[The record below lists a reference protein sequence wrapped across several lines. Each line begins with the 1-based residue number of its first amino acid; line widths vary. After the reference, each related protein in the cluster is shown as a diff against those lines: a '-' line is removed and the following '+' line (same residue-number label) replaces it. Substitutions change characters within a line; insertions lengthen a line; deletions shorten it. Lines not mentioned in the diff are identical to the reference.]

1 MGKTKLA
8 ILISS
13 IAIIVLVVASVTAY
27 AFWGGNPSLTIPD
40 ENSANIDNT
49 TNVTYKYMVFA
60 PNGTY
65 TKDYRLFFDE
75 DTQKFKLYEISTDGS
90 SKGLSSDIITYT
102 NVALIG
108 YIGSLGEYEKA
119 IIPESITVGDSSFS
133 VTKINLYMTEYDD
146 LKNITKVSV
155 PSAVTSIEGASFS
168 GCGNLSEV
176 YFENETS
183 LPTISKW
190 SFIGVNGSIK
200 YYQKSGDTYTELGG
214 ISKLEE

>member
-40 ENSANIDNT
+40 ENGANIDNK
-49 TNVTYKYMVFA
+49 TNATYKYMVFA
-60 PNGTY
+60 PNGEY

-75 DTQKFKLYEISTDGS
+75 DTQKFKLYEMSSDGS
-90 SKGLSSDIITYT
+90 TKSLSSDTITYT

-108 YIGSLGEYEKA
+108 YIGTLGEYEKA
-119 IIPESITVGDSSFS
+119 VIPESIQIGQNSIS
-133 VTKINLYMTEYDD
+133 VTKISLLMTDYDD

-155 PSAVTSIEGASFS
+155 PNSVTSIEGASFS

-176 YFENETS
+176 YFENETT
-183 LPTISKW
+183 LPTIYKW
-190 SFIGVNGSIK
+190 CFIGISGNIK
-200 YYQKSGDTYTELGG
+200 YYQKSGDTYTLLGG
-214 ISKLEE
+214 INKVEE